1 MCVHWHLLNLLRET
15 IVSKCARDHKMASDL
30 TLEGVSVQKSDTED
44 APGEDPNGSS
54 IASSGSDNEKSGK
67 LKKEL
72 GYIAIFAYIFGG
84 IVGSGIFISPVK
96 VIQTVSSGGI
106 VVMLWVVG
114 GIVAVLGG
122 ISYVELG
129 SFVRNSGGDFAY
141 IQKGFSF
148 RGRKPFNIIGSVLAF
163 SAIWTNVLIL
173 RPTSIA
179 IVMLTFSEYLVRPIY
194 PLYCDVPSSVM
205 SLIAIAAI
213 SE

>member
-1 MCVHWHLLNLLRET
+1 
-15 IVSKCARDHKMASDL
+15 MASDL
-30 TLEGVSVQKSDTED
+30 TLEEVAIQKNDTED
-44 APGEDPNGSS
+44 APGEDPSDSLVIDNGDEK
-54 IASSGSDNEKSGK
+54 GKSGK

-72 GYIAIFAYIFGG
+72 GYIAIFAYIFGT
-84 IVGSGIFISPVK
+84 IVGSGIYISPVK

-106 VVMLWVVG
+106 VVMLWVVS

-129 SFVRNSGGDFAY
+129 SFVRNSGGDFVY

-148 RGRKPFNIIGSVLAF
+148 KGRKPFNVIGSVLAF
-163 SAIWTNVLIL
+163 SSVMTGVFII